1 MRPATAGRAVSQQ
14 LESDYQMSQER
25 ERSRSRSPPSQR
37 LRQVFLTTLSPLL
50 RVQELEL
57 TQLAERLKLQEKQE
71 QARVEQHAQH
81 QAQQLALLR
90 ELDEA
95 WRQERDRRQ
104 QQAAAQQ

>member
-37 LRQVFLTTLSPLL
+37 LRKVLLTTLSPLL